1 MIRTIAGGS
10 FESEWRAIAPSLER
24 ILARRG
30 VASWLRDDVMQE
42 TALRLYRAWDR
53 VDPDRPLL
61 PLAVTI
67 ANNVVWDE
75 RHKRS
80 QVEVP
85 GVVPDRP
92 ALHDVEELG
101 LARMELGRVKDLMER
116 LSAPHRSVLLAEV
129 GGAEAPEGSRDAT
142 KMLRLRARKKMR
154 SLMDAA
160 SASGFA
166 MLLPKALWRVV
177 RGSRREAT
185 AASAPAAIAAA
196 CTMVALFGLPNS
208 FAPPSDPFADGALP
222 KAVAAQRDPRPQ
234 PFARIEVRDPHGSPT
249 RVRSA
254 ERDSAPE
261 ARPEPVTKSYW
272 QIGVG
277 DEEGPVQGDAGFGLV
292 DDPGGEGISPPEC
305 TVEEASEE
313 EVEASC
319 RVDLGAQRLEARAE
333 AQLRP

>member
-10 FESEWRAIAPSLER
+10 FESEWRAVAPALDR

-30 VASWLRDDVMQE
+30 VAPWLRDDVMQE

-85 GVVPDRP
+85 GAVPDRP

-101 LARMELGRVKDLMER
+101 LARMELGRVKDLMSR

-129 GGAEAPEGSRDAT
+129 GGAEPPEGSRDAT

-154 SLMDAA
+154 SLMEAA
-160 SASGFA
+160 SAGGFV
-166 MLLPKALWRVV
+166 MWLPKGLWRVV

-185 AASAPAAIAAA
+185 AVAAPAAIAAA

-208 FAPPSDPFADGALP
+208 FAPPGDPFANGAVP
-222 KAVAAQRDPRPQ
+222 KAVVAQRDAKPRP
-234 PFARIEVRDPHGSPT
+234 FAPIEVSDSREPAN
-249 RVRSA
+249 RVRS
-254 ERDSAPE
+254 SAADDGPQPRSE
-261 ARPEPVTKSYW
+261 AVTKSYW

-292 DDPGGEGISPPEC
+292 DDPSGEGVSPPEC
-305 TVEEASEE
+305 NVEEASQEK
-313 EVEASC
+313 VEASC
-319 RVDLGAQRLEARAE
+319 RVDLGEQQLEARAE

>member
-10 FESEWRAIAPSLER
+10 FESEWQAVAPALER

-30 VASWLRDDVMQE
+30 VTGWLRDDVMQE
-42 TALRLYRAWDR
+42 TALRLYRSWDR

-92 ALHDVEELG
+92 AVHDVEELG
-101 LARMELGRVKDLMER
+101 LARMELGKVRDLMSR

-129 GGAEAPEGSRDAT
+129 GGAAVPEGSKDAT

-154 SLMDAA
+154 SLMEAA
-160 SASGFA
+160 SASGFV
-166 MLLPKALWRVV
+166 MFVPKSLWRVV
-177 RGSRREAT
+177 RNSRRSAMT
-185 AASAPAAIAAA
+185 ASAPAAIAAA
-196 CTMVALFGLPNS
+196 CSIVALFGVPDS
-208 FAPPSDPFADGALP
+208 AIGPRDPFGGGSVAKPAVASGD
-222 KAVAAQRDPRPQ
+222 AVAANSGPTGARAPVVTESKVATASKGPQ
-234 PFARIEVRDPHGSPT
+234 L
-249 RVRSA
+249 
-254 ERDSAPE
+254 
-261 ARPEPVTKSYW
+261 RPEPAPTSYW

-277 DEEGPVQGDAGFGLV
+277 DEEGPVEGDAGFGLV
-292 DDPGGEGISPPEC
+292 NDPNEEISPPEC
-305 TVEEASEE
+305 SVERPSEE
-313 EVEASC
+313 EVKATC
-319 RVDLGAQRLEARAE
+319 RVDLGEQQFHATAE
-333 AQLRP
+333 AELRP

>member
-154 SLMDAA
+154 SLMEAA

-185 AASAPAAIAAA
+185 TAAAPAAIAAA

-208 FAPPSDPFADGALP
+208 FGPPGDPFADGALP
-222 KAVAAQRDPRPQ
+222 RAVVAQRDSKPQ
-234 PFARIEVRDPHGSPT
+234 PFARIDRDPRGAAS
-249 RVRSA
+249 RVRPVA
-254 ERDSAPE
+254 RDQAAE
-261 ARPEPVTKSYW
+261 ARPEATTKSYW

-292 DDPGGEGISPPEC
+292 DDPSGEGISPPEC

-319 RVDLGAQRLEARAE
+319 RVDLGAQQLEARAE